1 MIFRLIRTKKNW
13 RNKALRVLHWLEHL
27 RKTANRT
34 TSVEKKRP
42 LLAFQV
48 EESASCN
55 GRLKSKYE
63 WMRETLGN
71 LYWTTVYNGLT
82 STAWKNGVA
91 LRVDN
96 STNALKKTI
105 WRMWF
110 PTSRADLNGI
120 SSIIVALPNPGT
132 MLDPSKT
139 DTIDK
144 FEDPLV
150 RTSKNE
156 KKKQALTRRIW
167 AIEGSWPQWQPRS
180 GTFSSM

>member
-96 STNALKKTI
+96 STNALKKN
-105 WRMWF
+105 
-110 PTSRADLNGI
+110 SRADLNGI

-132 MLDPSKT
+132 MLDPGKT

-144 FEDPLV
+144 FEDPLG

-156 KKKQALTRRIW
+156 KKITDSTRRIW

-180 GTFSSM
+180 WTFSSM